1 MDYSPPGSSVHGI
14 SQARILEWVAI
25 SSSRGSSRARDQSPV
40 SWSPVSPALQVDS
53 LPLSPWG
60 QRVVVSPV
68 STEGNSCCA
77 TNIRTHNTFLSV
89 LLGLL
94 EVLVIWPALSD
105 HCTLPTGTSEKKED
119 FGFDWE
125 RLLNI
130 TNGGREDNHP
140 VTKRHGGDKH
150 IKPRPGSNKSD
161 SRRVVIYLTLL
172 DSPTSSVFLWSEQTL
187 RTPVFYSALEVPQLF
202 QGPYQSTVHTAGNYL
217 FSSCLPLEC

>member
-1 MDYSPPGSSVHGI
+1 MDLVQGPSVYPHRRVPCTTKSDPGFLAFTCCFSWRVGKGMLLTSACGVSAAQSCQTLCYPVDYTPLGSSVHGI
-14 SQARILEWVAI
+14 FQARILEWVAI

-89 LLGLL
+89 ILGLL

-119 FGFDWE
+119 FGFD
-125 RLLNI
+125 
-130 TNGGREDNHP
+130 
-140 VTKRHGGDKH
+140 
-150 IKPRPGSNKSD
+150 
-161 SRRVVIYLTLL
+161 
-172 DSPTSSVFLWSEQTL
+172 
-187 RTPVFYSALEVPQLF
+187 
-202 QGPYQSTVHTAGNYL
+202 
-217 FSSCLPLEC
+217 